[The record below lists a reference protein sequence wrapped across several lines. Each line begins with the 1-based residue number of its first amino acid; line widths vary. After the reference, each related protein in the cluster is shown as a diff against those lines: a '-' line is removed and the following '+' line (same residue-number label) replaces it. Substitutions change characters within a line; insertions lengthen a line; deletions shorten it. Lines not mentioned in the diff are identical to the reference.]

1 MLRRVHIRIASVL
14 AGIACAALL
23 SAAFAEETKEPGTL
37 TFTVENDVVSGQDR
51 HYTNGLRIAY
61 VTAPVT
67 PNALERMLSKDGDTV
82 RRSFSLSQQIYTPED
97 LFTDTPDPDDHPY
110 NGYLFGEASV
120 LTERDGR
127 WDLYT
132 LEVGVVGEG
141 ALGEETQNWFHR
153 TFDFWEAEG
162 WDTQMDTEATVNV
175 SYDWKGRPWAE
186 GKIGS
191 LDAEFTPVAGFSAG
205 TVAINARAG
214 GMVRIGPELVPN
226 FGPARIRPSLTGS
239 GHFSKGGSWFV
250 FAGVQGRAVAHDL
263 FLEGSFF
270 QDSATVE
277 AETFVADFQGGIVA
291 EVGKAQ
297 LSWTYIARTKR
308 YATQDNGGDQFGAFS
323 VGFKL

>member
-1 MLRRVHIRIASVL
+1 MLRSVHISAGVLVSMASVL
-14 AGIACAALL
+14 AL
-23 SAAFAEETKEPGTL
+23 STASATETKERGTL
-37 TFTVENDVVSGQDR
+37 TFTAENDVVSGQDR
-51 HYTNGLRIAY
+51 HYTSGLRVAY
-61 VTAPVT
+61 VSAPVQPT
-67 PNALERMLSKDGDTV
+67 ALERMFSKEGDTV

-97 LFTDTPDPDDHPY
+97 IFTVTPDPEDHPY
-110 NGYLFGEASV
+110 NGYLFGEAAL

-132 LEVGVVGEG
+132 LEVGVVGDG
-141 ALGEETQNWFHR
+141 AMGEETQNWFHR
-153 TFDFWEAEG
+153 TVGFLEAEG
-162 WDTQMDTEATVNV
+162 WDSQMDTEATVNL

-186 GKIGS
+186 GKIGA
-191 LDAEFTPVAGFSAG
+191 LDAEFTPVAGASVG

-250 FAGVQGRAVAHDL
+250 FAGVQGRAVGHDL
-263 FLEGSFF
+263 FLDGSFF
-270 QDSATVE
+270 QDSPTVD

-291 EVGKAQ
+291 ELGRAQ
-297 LSWTYIARTKR
+297 LSWTYVARTKR
-308 YATQDNGGDQFGAFS
+308 YATQENGGDQFGAFS